1 MQCIY
6 RKDILKEIYYAI
18 IVCYIVF
25 IIQLIWVLYSI
36 EIIKMWFVEKCYFL
50 QLLFLVML
58 NDFIY
63 NMQIGMDNLEIN
75 IWSTRQLSTFNDSFT
90 FNDSDMLREMLIG

>member
-6 RKDILKEIYYAI
+6 RKDILKEIYYVI

-75 IWSTRQLSTFNDSFT
+75 IWSTRHVIKYF
-90 FNDSDMLREMLIG
+90 

>member
-25 IIQLIWVLYSI
+25 IIQLIWVLYNI

-75 IWSTRQLSTFNDSFT
+75 IWSTRHVIKYF
-90 FNDSDMLREMLIG
+90 